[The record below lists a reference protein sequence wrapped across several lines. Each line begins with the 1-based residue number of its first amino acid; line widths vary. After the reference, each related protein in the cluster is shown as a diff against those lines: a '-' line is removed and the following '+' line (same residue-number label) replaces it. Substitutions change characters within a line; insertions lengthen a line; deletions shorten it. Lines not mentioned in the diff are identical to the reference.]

1 MKLYEAMLAVE
12 CHALCKYK
20 ESLYYAYGLAFIHR
34 LLDKPSITIEL
45 HDRRAPS
52 VLSAKPSEVSV
63 VDWRGLTEE
72 TVKKKLEIYRKI
84 VQMMEGAENREGKS
98 WNRGISET

>member
-1 MKLYEAMLAVE
+1 MKLHEAILAVE

-20 ESLYYAYGLAFIHR
+20 ECLYYAYGFSFIHR
-34 LLDKPSITIEL
+34 LFGTPTVTVEL

-52 VLSAKPSEVSV
+52 VLSAKPEEVSV

-72 TVKKKLEIYRKI
+72 TVKQKLESYRKM
-84 VQMMEGAENREGKS
+84 VQMMEGAGSDYRSRQNG
-98 WNRGISET
+98 